1 MLFHEIYSCYYNAVA
16 KILSSAVSGTLTE
29 VQMKEIITQNTFSES
44 FLTILPAL
52 EQERWQ
58 LLDHSLHTPLKH
70 APTLP
75 LTTL

>member
-29 VQMKEIITQNTFSES
+29 VQMKEIITQKTFSES

-52 EQERWQ
+52 
-58 LLDHSLHTPLKH
+58 
-70 APTLP
+70 
-75 LTTL
+75 